1 MFELVHDQ
9 GYDEKW
15 FSHNLSLENGIPR
28 ASEWGR
34 RNFIGPLMLLFSNDS
49 TSLTGY
55 DKMALFT
62 WIVAKLDRID
72 GMPFILDYWDLRPA
86 NILVNDENDLT

>member
-1 MFELVHDQ
+1 
-9 GYDEKW
+9 
-15 FSHNLSLENGIPR
+15 
-28 ASEWGR
+28 
-34 RNFIGPLMLLFSNDS
+34 MLLFSNDS